1 MGLDI
6 LAFVVP
12 IILILVVVVIF
23 LSFVPLGL
31 WISAISAGV
40 KVSIFSLVGM
50 RLRRVRADK
59 IIRPLIKAQ
68 KAGMNV
74 NANQLESHL
83 LSGGRVD
90 NVVDALIA
98 AHRANLDLSFE
109 RAAAIDLAGRNVF
122 EAVRMS
128 VTPKIIETPWI
139 SAVAIDGIEVKVIAK
154 VTVRANLARLVGGA
168 GEETIIARVGEGIV
182 TTVGSSQSHKSV
194 LENPDL
200 ISRTVLAKGLDSGD
214 MLLKAEV
221 EITDEDTFATIHDK
235 MAVTGANLLLD
246 TLDQLEAGTLERIP
260 QDHDAA
266 TYVPMITKETGHI
279 DWSKNR
285 QDIINLIRGLNPVPA
300 AYTIYEEE
308 VLKIFGASLSDVQA
322 NSAANGEIVAV
333 VKKGFVVKCGDG
345 CLLITEVQARGG
357 KRMMTDAYL
366 RGHAMK
372 EGILLQ

>member
-1 MGLDI
+1 MRVIFMGTPDFAVPSLEA
-6 LAFVVP
+6 LLTKHEVV
-12 IILILVVVVIF
+12 LVVTQPDKPKGRGKKMVPTPVKACALEHGIPV
-23 LSFVPLGL
+23 LQPEKVKEPEFVEQ
-31 WISAISAGV
+31 
-40 KVSIFSLVGM
+40 
-50 RLRRVRADK
+50 LRSY
-59 IIRPLIKAQ
+59 
-68 KAGMNV
+68 
-74 NANQLESHL
+74 ES
-83 LSGGRVD
+83 D
-90 NVVDALIA
+90 LIA
-98 AHRANLDLSFE
+98 VTAFGQILSE
-109 RAAAIDLAGRNVF
+109 PILEMPKYGCINVHGSLLPKYRGAAPMQWSI
-122 EAVRMS
+122 
-128 VTPKIIETPWI
+128 
-139 SAVAIDGIEVKVIAK
+139 IDGEK
-154 VTVRANLARLVGGA
+154 VT
-168 GEETIIARVGEGIV
+168 GI
-182 TTVGSSQSHKSV
+182 TTMYM
-194 LENPDL
+194 
-200 ISRTVLAKGLDSGD
+200 AKGLDSGD

-266 TYVPMITKETGHI
+266 TYAPMITKETGHI

-308 VLKIFGASLSDVQA
+308 VLKIFGAVISDVQA
-322 NSAANGEIVAV
+322 DDAANGEIVAV

>member
-1 MGLDI
+1 MRVIFMGTPDFAVPSLEA
-6 LAFVVP
+6 LLTKHEVV
-12 IILILVVVVIF
+12 LVVTQPDKPKGRGKKMVPTPVKACALEHGIPV
-23 LSFVPLGL
+23 LQPEKVKEPEFVEQ
-31 WISAISAGV
+31 
-40 KVSIFSLVGM
+40 
-50 RLRRVRADK
+50 LRSY
-59 IIRPLIKAQ
+59 
-68 KAGMNV
+68 
-74 NANQLESHL
+74 E
-83 LSGGRVD
+83 
-90 NVVDALIA
+90 
-98 AHRANLDLSFE
+98 
-109 RAAAIDLAGRNVF
+109 
-122 EAVRMS
+122 
-128 VTPKIIETPWI
+128 
-139 SAVAIDGIEVKVIAK
+139 
-154 VTVRANLARLVGGA
+154 
-168 GEETIIARVGEGIV
+168 
-182 TTVGSSQSHKSV
+182 
-194 LENPDL
+194 PDL
-200 ISRTVLAKGLDSGD
+200 IAVTAFGQILSEPILEMPKYGCINVHGSLLPKYRGAAPMQWSIIDGEKVTGITTMYMAKGLDSGD

-266 TYVPMITKETGHI
+266 TYAPMITKETGHI

-308 VLKIFGASLSDVQA
+308 VLKIFGAALSDVQA
-322 NSAANGEIVAV
+322 DSAANGEIVAG

>member
-1 MGLDI
+1 MRVIFMGTPDFAVPSLEA
-6 LAFVVP
+6 LLTKHEVV
-12 IILILVVVVIF
+12 LVVTQPDKPKGRGKKMVPTPVKACALEHGIPV
-23 LSFVPLGL
+23 LQPEKVKEPEFVEQ
-31 WISAISAGV
+31 
-40 KVSIFSLVGM
+40 
-50 RLRRVRADK
+50 LRSY
-59 IIRPLIKAQ
+59 
-68 KAGMNV
+68 
-74 NANQLESHL
+74 E
-83 LSGGRVD
+83 
-90 NVVDALIA
+90 
-98 AHRANLDLSFE
+98 
-109 RAAAIDLAGRNVF
+109 
-122 EAVRMS
+122 
-128 VTPKIIETPWI
+128 
-139 SAVAIDGIEVKVIAK
+139 
-154 VTVRANLARLVGGA
+154 
-168 GEETIIARVGEGIV
+168 
-182 TTVGSSQSHKSV
+182 
-194 LENPDL
+194 PDL
-200 ISRTVLAKGLDSGD
+200 IAVTAFGQILSEPILEMPKYGCINVHGSLLPKYRGAAPMQWSIIDGEKVTGITTMYMAKGLDSGD

-266 TYVPMITKETGHI
+266 TYAPMITKETGHI

-300 AYTIYEEE
+300 AYTIYKEE
-308 VLKIFGASLSDVQA
+308 VLKIFGAVISDVQVDD
-322 NSAANGEIVAV
+322 AANGEIVAV

>member
-1 MGLDI
+1 MRVIFMGTPDFAVPSLEA
-6 LAFVVP
+6 LLTKHEVV
-12 IILILVVVVIF
+12 LVVTQPDKPKGRGKKMVPTPVKACALEHGIPV
-23 LSFVPLGL
+23 LQPEKVKEPEFVEQ
-31 WISAISAGV
+31 
-40 KVSIFSLVGM
+40 
-50 RLRRVRADK
+50 LRSY
-59 IIRPLIKAQ
+59 
-68 KAGMNV
+68 
-74 NANQLESHL
+74 E
-83 LSGGRVD
+83 
-90 NVVDALIA
+90 
-98 AHRANLDLSFE
+98 
-109 RAAAIDLAGRNVF
+109 
-122 EAVRMS
+122 
-128 VTPKIIETPWI
+128 
-139 SAVAIDGIEVKVIAK
+139 
-154 VTVRANLARLVGGA
+154 
-168 GEETIIARVGEGIV
+168 
-182 TTVGSSQSHKSV
+182 
-194 LENPDL
+194 PDL
-200 ISRTVLAKGLDSGD
+200 IAVTAFGQILSEPILEMPKYGCINVHGSLLPKYRGAAPMQWSIIDGEKVTGITTMYMAKGLDSGD

-235 MAVTGANLLLD
+235 MAMTGANLLLD

-266 TYVPMITKETGHI
+266 TYAPMITKETGHI

-308 VLKIFGASLSDVQA
+308 VLKIFGAALSDVQA
-322 NSAANGEIVAV
+322 DSAANGEIVAV

>member
-1 MGLDI
+1 MRVIFMGTPDFAVPSLEA
-6 LAFVVP
+6 LLTKHEVV
-12 IILILVVVVIF
+12 LVVTQPDKPKGRGKKMVPTPVKACALEHGIPV
-23 LSFVPLGL
+23 LQPEKVKEPEFVEQ
-31 WISAISAGV
+31 
-40 KVSIFSLVGM
+40 
-50 RLRRVRADK
+50 LRSY
-59 IIRPLIKAQ
+59 
-68 KAGMNV
+68 
-74 NANQLESHL
+74 E
-83 LSGGRVD
+83 
-90 NVVDALIA
+90 
-98 AHRANLDLSFE
+98 
-109 RAAAIDLAGRNVF
+109 
-122 EAVRMS
+122 
-128 VTPKIIETPWI
+128 
-139 SAVAIDGIEVKVIAK
+139 
-154 VTVRANLARLVGGA
+154 
-168 GEETIIARVGEGIV
+168 
-182 TTVGSSQSHKSV
+182 
-194 LENPDL
+194 PDL
-200 ISRTVLAKGLDSGD
+200 IAVTAFGQILSEPILEMPKYGCINVHGSLLPKYRGAAPMQWSIIDGEKVTGITTMYMAKGLDSGD

-266 TYVPMITKETGHI
+266 TYAPMITKETGHI

-366 RGHAMK
+366 RGQAMK

>member
-1 MGLDI
+1 MRVIFMGTPDFAVPSLEA
-6 LAFVVP
+6 LLTKHEVV
-12 IILILVVVVIF
+12 LVVTQPDKPKGRGKKMVPTPVKACALEHGIPV
-23 LSFVPLGL
+23 LQPEKVKEPEFVEQ
-31 WISAISAGV
+31 
-40 KVSIFSLVGM
+40 
-50 RLRRVRADK
+50 LRSY
-59 IIRPLIKAQ
+59 
-68 KAGMNV
+68 
-74 NANQLESHL
+74 E
-83 LSGGRVD
+83 
-90 NVVDALIA
+90 
-98 AHRANLDLSFE
+98 
-109 RAAAIDLAGRNVF
+109 
-122 EAVRMS
+122 
-128 VTPKIIETPWI
+128 
-139 SAVAIDGIEVKVIAK
+139 
-154 VTVRANLARLVGGA
+154 
-168 GEETIIARVGEGIV
+168 
-182 TTVGSSQSHKSV
+182 
-194 LENPDL
+194 PDL
-200 ISRTVLAKGLDSGD
+200 IAVTAFGQILSEPILEMPKYGCINVHGSLLPKYRGAAPMQWSIIDGEKVTGITTMYMAKGLDSGD

-266 TYVPMITKETGHI
+266 TYAPIITKETGHI

-308 VLKIFGASLSDVQA
+308 VLKIFGAALSDVQA
-322 NSAANGEIVAV
+322 DSAANGEIVAV

>member
-1 MGLDI
+1 MRVIFMGTPDFAVPSLEA
-6 LAFVVP
+6 LLTKHEVV
-12 IILILVVVVIF
+12 LVVTQPDKPKGRGKKMVPTPVKACALEHGIPV
-23 LSFVPLGL
+23 LQPEKVKEPEFVEQ
-31 WISAISAGV
+31 
-40 KVSIFSLVGM
+40 
-50 RLRRVRADK
+50 LRSY
-59 IIRPLIKAQ
+59 
-68 KAGMNV
+68 
-74 NANQLESHL
+74 E
-83 LSGGRVD
+83 
-90 NVVDALIA
+90 
-98 AHRANLDLSFE
+98 
-109 RAAAIDLAGRNVF
+109 
-122 EAVRMS
+122 
-128 VTPKIIETPWI
+128 
-139 SAVAIDGIEVKVIAK
+139 
-154 VTVRANLARLVGGA
+154 
-168 GEETIIARVGEGIV
+168 
-182 TTVGSSQSHKSV
+182 
-194 LENPDL
+194 PDL
-200 ISRTVLAKGLDSGD
+200 IAVTAFGQILSEPILEMPKYGCINVHGSLLPKYRGAAPMQWSIIDGEKVTGITTMYMAKGLDSGD

-221 EITDEDTFATIHDK
+221 EITDEDTLATIHDK

-266 TYVPMITKETGHI
+266 TYAPMITKETGHI

-308 VLKIFGASLSDVQA
+308 VLKIFGAVISDVQA
-322 NSAANGEIVAV
+322 DDAANGEIVAV

>member
-1 MGLDI
+1 MRVIFMGTPDFAVPSLEA
-6 LAFVVP
+6 LLTKHEVV
-12 IILILVVVVIF
+12 LVVTQPDKPKGRGKKMVPTPVKACALEHGIPV
-23 LSFVPLGL
+23 LQPEKVKEPEFVEQ
-31 WISAISAGV
+31 
-40 KVSIFSLVGM
+40 
-50 RLRRVRADK
+50 LRSY
-59 IIRPLIKAQ
+59 
-68 KAGMNV
+68 
-74 NANQLESHL
+74 E
-83 LSGGRVD
+83 
-90 NVVDALIA
+90 
-98 AHRANLDLSFE
+98 
-109 RAAAIDLAGRNVF
+109 
-122 EAVRMS
+122 
-128 VTPKIIETPWI
+128 
-139 SAVAIDGIEVKVIAK
+139 
-154 VTVRANLARLVGGA
+154 
-168 GEETIIARVGEGIV
+168 
-182 TTVGSSQSHKSV
+182 
-194 LENPDL
+194 PDL
-200 ISRTVLAKGLDSGD
+200 IAVTAFGQILSEPILEMPKYGCINVHGSLLPKYRGAAPMQWSIIDGEKVTGITTMYMAKGLDSGD

-266 TYVPMITKETGHI
+266 TYVPMSTKETG
-279 DWSKNR
+279 
-285 QDIINLIRGLNPVPA
+285 PA

>member
-1 MGLDI
+1 MRVIFMGTPDFAVPSLEA
-6 LAFVVP
+6 LLTKHEVV
-12 IILILVVVVIF
+12 LVVTQPDKPKGRGKKMVPTPVKACALEHGIPV
-23 LSFVPLGL
+23 LQPEKVKEPEFVEQ
-31 WISAISAGV
+31 
-40 KVSIFSLVGM
+40 
-50 RLRRVRADK
+50 LRSY
-59 IIRPLIKAQ
+59 
-68 KAGMNV
+68 
-74 NANQLESHL
+74 E
-83 LSGGRVD
+83 
-90 NVVDALIA
+90 
-98 AHRANLDLSFE
+98 
-109 RAAAIDLAGRNVF
+109 
-122 EAVRMS
+122 
-128 VTPKIIETPWI
+128 
-139 SAVAIDGIEVKVIAK
+139 
-154 VTVRANLARLVGGA
+154 
-168 GEETIIARVGEGIV
+168 
-182 TTVGSSQSHKSV
+182 
-194 LENPDL
+194 PDL
-200 ISRTVLAKGLDSGD
+200 IAVTAFGQILSEPILEMPKYGCINIHGSLLPKYRGAAPMQWSIIDGEKVTGITTMYMAKGLDSGD

-266 TYVPMITKETGHI
+266 TYAPMITKETGHI

>member
-1 MGLDI
+1 MRVIFMGTPDFAVPSLEA
-6 LAFVVP
+6 LLTKHEVV
-12 IILILVVVVIF
+12 LVVTQPDKPKGRGKKMVPTPVKACALEHGIPV
-23 LSFVPLGL
+23 LQPEKVKEPEFVEQ
-31 WISAISAGV
+31 
-40 KVSIFSLVGM
+40 
-50 RLRRVRADK
+50 LRSY
-59 IIRPLIKAQ
+59 
-68 KAGMNV
+68 
-74 NANQLESHL
+74 E
-83 LSGGRVD
+83 
-90 NVVDALIA
+90 
-98 AHRANLDLSFE
+98 
-109 RAAAIDLAGRNVF
+109 
-122 EAVRMS
+122 
-128 VTPKIIETPWI
+128 
-139 SAVAIDGIEVKVIAK
+139 
-154 VTVRANLARLVGGA
+154 
-168 GEETIIARVGEGIV
+168 
-182 TTVGSSQSHKSV
+182 
-194 LENPDL
+194 PDL
-200 ISRTVLAKGLDSGD
+200 IAVTAFGQILNEPILEMPKYGCINVHGSLLPKYRGAAPMQWSIIDGEKVTGITTMYMAKGLDSGD

-266 TYVPMITKETGHI
+266 TYAPMITKETGHI

-308 VLKIFGASLSDVQA
+308 VLKIFGAVISDVQA
-322 NSAANGEIVAV
+322 DDAANGEIVAV

>member
-1 MGLDI
+1 MRVIFMGTPDFAVPSLEA
-6 LAFVVP
+6 LLTQHEVV
-12 IILILVVVVIF
+12 LVVTQPDKPKGRGKKMVPTPVKACALEHGIPV
-23 LSFVPLGL
+23 LQPEKVKEPEFVEQ
-31 WISAISAGV
+31 
-40 KVSIFSLVGM
+40 
-50 RLRRVRADK
+50 LRSY
-59 IIRPLIKAQ
+59 
-68 KAGMNV
+68 
-74 NANQLESHL
+74 E
-83 LSGGRVD
+83 
-90 NVVDALIA
+90 
-98 AHRANLDLSFE
+98 
-109 RAAAIDLAGRNVF
+109 
-122 EAVRMS
+122 
-128 VTPKIIETPWI
+128 
-139 SAVAIDGIEVKVIAK
+139 
-154 VTVRANLARLVGGA
+154 
-168 GEETIIARVGEGIV
+168 
-182 TTVGSSQSHKSV
+182 
-194 LENPDL
+194 PDL
-200 ISRTVLAKGLDSGD
+200 IAVTAFGQILSEPILEMPKYGCINVHGSLLPKYRGAAPMQWSIIDGEKVTGITTMYMAKGLDSGD

-266 TYVPMITKETGHI
+266 TYAPMITKETGHI

-308 VLKIFGASLSDVQA
+308 VLKIFGAALSDVQA
-322 NSAANGEIVAV
+322 DSAANGEIVAV

>member
-1 MGLDI
+1 MRVIFMGTPDFAVPSLEA
-6 LAFVVP
+6 LLTKHEVV
-12 IILILVVVVIF
+12 LVVTQPDKPKGRGKKMVPTPVKACALEHGIPV
-23 LSFVPLGL
+23 LQPEKVKEPEFVEQ
-31 WISAISAGV
+31 
-40 KVSIFSLVGM
+40 
-50 RLRRVRADK
+50 LRSY
-59 IIRPLIKAQ
+59 
-68 KAGMNV
+68 
-74 NANQLESHL
+74 E
-83 LSGGRVD
+83 
-90 NVVDALIA
+90 
-98 AHRANLDLSFE
+98 
-109 RAAAIDLAGRNVF
+109 
-122 EAVRMS
+122 
-128 VTPKIIETPWI
+128 
-139 SAVAIDGIEVKVIAK
+139 
-154 VTVRANLARLVGGA
+154 
-168 GEETIIARVGEGIV
+168 
-182 TTVGSSQSHKSV
+182 
-194 LENPDL
+194 PDL
-200 ISRTVLAKGLDSGD
+200 IAVTAFGQILSEPILEMPKYGCINVHGSLLPKYRGAAPMQWSIIDGEKVTGITTMYMAKGLDSGD

-221 EITDEDTFATIHDK
+221 KITDEDTFATIHDK

-266 TYVPMITKETGHI
+266 TYAPMITKETGHI

-308 VLKIFGASLSDVQA
+308 VLKIFGAVISDVQA
-322 NSAANGEIVAV
+322 DGAANGEIVAV

>member
-1 MGLDI
+1 MRVIFMGTPDFAVPSLEA
-6 LAFVVP
+6 LLTKHEVV
-12 IILILVVVVIF
+12 LVVTQPDKPKGRGKKMVPTPVKACALEHGIPV
-23 LSFVPLGL
+23 LQPEKVKEPEFVEQ
-31 WISAISAGV
+31 
-40 KVSIFSLVGM
+40 
-50 RLRRVRADK
+50 LRSY
-59 IIRPLIKAQ
+59 
-68 KAGMNV
+68 
-74 NANQLESHL
+74 E
-83 LSGGRVD
+83 
-90 NVVDALIA
+90 
-98 AHRANLDLSFE
+98 
-109 RAAAIDLAGRNVF
+109 
-122 EAVRMS
+122 
-128 VTPKIIETPWI
+128 
-139 SAVAIDGIEVKVIAK
+139 
-154 VTVRANLARLVGGA
+154 
-168 GEETIIARVGEGIV
+168 
-182 TTVGSSQSHKSV
+182 
-194 LENPDL
+194 PDL
-200 ISRTVLAKGLDSGD
+200 IAVTAFGQILSEPILEMPKYGCINVHGSLLPKYRGAAPMQWSIIDGEKVTGITTMYMAKGLDSGD

-266 TYVPMITKETGHI
+266 TYAPMITKETGHI

-308 VLKIFGASLSDVQA
+308 VLKIFGAALSDVQA
-322 NSAANGEIVAV
+322 DSAANGEIVAV

-357 KRMMTDAYL
+357 KRMMTDAYQ

>member
-1 MGLDI
+1 MRVIFMGTPDFAVPSLEA
-6 LAFVVP
+6 LLTKHEVV
-12 IILILVVVVIF
+12 LVVTQPDKPKGRGKKMVPTPVKACALEHGIPV
-23 LSFVPLGL
+23 LQPEKVKEPEFVEQ
-31 WISAISAGV
+31 
-40 KVSIFSLVGM
+40 
-50 RLRRVRADK
+50 LRSY
-59 IIRPLIKAQ
+59 
-68 KAGMNV
+68 
-74 NANQLESHL
+74 E
-83 LSGGRVD
+83 
-90 NVVDALIA
+90 
-98 AHRANLDLSFE
+98 
-109 RAAAIDLAGRNVF
+109 
-122 EAVRMS
+122 
-128 VTPKIIETPWI
+128 
-139 SAVAIDGIEVKVIAK
+139 
-154 VTVRANLARLVGGA
+154 
-168 GEETIIARVGEGIV
+168 
-182 TTVGSSQSHKSV
+182 
-194 LENPDL
+194 PDL
-200 ISRTVLAKGLDSGD
+200 IAVTAFGQILSEPILEMPKYGCINVHGSLLPKYRGAAPMQWSIIDGEKVTGITTMYMAKGLDSGD

-266 TYVPMITKETGHI
+266 TYAPMITKETGHI

-308 VLKIFGASLSDVQA
+308 VLKIFGAVISDVQTDD
-322 NSAANGEIVAV
+322 AANGEIVAV

-357 KRMMTDAYL
+357 KRMVTDAYL